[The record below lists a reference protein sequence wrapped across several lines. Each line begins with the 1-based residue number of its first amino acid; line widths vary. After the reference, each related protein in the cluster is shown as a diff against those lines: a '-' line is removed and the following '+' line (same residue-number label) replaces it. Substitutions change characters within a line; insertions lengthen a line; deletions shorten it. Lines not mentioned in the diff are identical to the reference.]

1 QVLDAI
7 CREHAIPTDLVA
19 RLMEQERQMQGMHRR
34 AGIFQRIDDVL
45 REEWRDEMTIRQKY
59 NLPNLEDS
67 DEAEA

>member
-1 QVLDAI
+1 
-7 CREHAIPTDLVA
+7 
-19 RLMEQERQMQGMHRR
+19 MEQERQMQGMHRR